1 MKAPLSQVQ
10 MRPAAGI
17 DTFRRVSYY
26 ILRQDA
32 MSARGTEMKSC
43 YLIRHGKP
51 DFPGGE
57 RMCLG
62 RTDLPLSAVGRME
75 AALLAEYFP
84 RRDAVLFSSP
94 LRRAAETAAQFA
106 RPVSVLPGLAEM
118 DAGEW
123 DGLSF
128 TEIRSRWPELYARR
142 AHERVPPPGGESE
155 AAALGRF
162 TAAMGE
168 VLKPGGGACAVTHSG
183 VVALYLE
190 SLGEERIKIPYG
202 SYVELAVEGERALEA
217 SPPVLPRPEPDERLC
232 LLLLRAAGTPRRAVE
247 HSRAVAQL
255 AAGLAGRLGLDADK
269 ALCAGLL
276 HDIARGEPDH
286 AGLGAAWLDELG
298 YGGLAGCVALHNDHA
313 GETLDAAAAVF
324 LADKLFIGTQRCTL
338 EQRFEASARKIDT
351 PEGARAMERRYAAA
365 LNLKKLAAGKGVII

>member
-17 DTFRRVSYY
+17 DTSRRVSYY

-32 MSARGTEMKSC
+32 MRARCAEMKSC

-84 RRDAVLFSSP
+84 RRDLVLFSSP

-162 TAAMGE
+162 AAAMGE
-168 VLKPGGGACAVTHSG
+168 VLK
-183 VVALYLE
+183 
-190 SLGEERIKIPYG
+190 
-202 SYVELAVEGERALEA
+202 
-217 SPPVLPRPEPDERLC
+217 
-232 LLLLRAAGTPRRAVE
+232 
-247 HSRAVAQL
+247 
-255 AAGLAGRLGLDADK
+255 AGLAAKPELVKPNEVELGRMLGRELDTTDKIVEAARELQDQGISQVMVSMGSEGAVYVTAAGAWRLRQPAVEVVSTVGAGDSVVAALAYALDAGMEPID
-269 ALCAGLL
+269 A
-276 HDIARGEPDH
+276 ARL
-286 AGLGAAWLDELG
+286 AMATGAATVMRPGTEPARPEDIDALLPQVDVEEL
-298 YGGLAGCVALHNDHA
+298 
-313 GETLDAAAAVF
+313 
-324 LADKLFIGTQRCTL
+324 
-338 EQRFEASARKIDT
+338 
-351 PEGARAMERRYAAA
+351 
-365 LNLKKLAAGKGVII
+365 

>member
-1 MKAPLSQVQ
+1 
-10 MRPAAGI
+10 
-17 DTFRRVSYY
+17 
-26 ILRQDA
+26 

-142 AHERVPPPGGESE
+142 AHERVPPPGGGKRGRRSR
-155 AAALGRF
+155 ALYRRYGRGAQGGRRRVRSDALGRRRAVSGEPWRRADKDPVRLLCGAGRGGREGAGGL
-162 TAAMGE
+162 AASAAQAGAGRAA
-168 VLKPGGGACAVTHSG
+168 LPAAAQGGGDAA
-183 VVALYLE
+183 
-190 SLGEERIKIPYG
+190 
-202 SYVELAVEGERALEA
+202 EGGRAQ
-217 SPPVLPRPEPDERLC
+217 PRR
-232 LLLLRAAGTPRRAVE
+232 RAAGRRTG
-247 HSRAVAQL
+247 RAAW
-255 AAGLAGRLGLDADK
+255 AGRG
-269 ALCAGLL
+269 
-276 HDIARGEPDH
+276 
-286 AGLGAAWLDELG
+286 
-298 YGGLAGCVALHNDHA
+298 
-313 GETLDAAAAVF
+313 
-324 LADKLFIGTQRCTL
+324 
-338 EQRFEASARKIDT
+338 
-351 PEGARAMERRYAAA
+351 
-365 LNLKKLAAGKGVII
+365 